1 MRLLLTND
9 DGINAEGLHT
19 LVKYFEKD
27 NEVIIAAP
35 NMQRS
40 GSGHSIT
47 TRGDLTAEEVKIPEI
62 YSKAYRINGTPADC
76 VRVGLNKFKDKKI
89 DMVISG
95 INNGYNLGID
105 VLYSGTV
112 SAAIEASICKVP
124 SMAVSL
130 DTKGD
135 NYDYN
140 IAAKYALEVFSIIKD
155 KYKKNDVVLNLNVPL
170 LPIEKIKGIKVCN
183 MGFKYDRE
191 CSGTTDSYRHTDVYY
206 VKEGYVTLT
215 PLHYDLTNYHII
227 EQVTSLFSENF

>member
-9 DGINAEGLHT
+9 DGIDAEGLHI
-19 LVKYFEKD
+19 LAKCFEKD
-27 NEVIIAAP
+27 NEVIVAAP

-47 TRGDLTAEEVKIPEI
+47 TDRSLTAEEVKIPGI
-62 YSKAYRINGTPADC
+62 NSKAYSINGTPADC
-76 VRVGLNKFKDKKI
+76 VRVGLNKIEDKKI

-95 INNGYNLGID
+95 INNGFNLGID

-112 SAAIEASICKVP
+112 SAAIEAAICKVP

-130 DTKGD
+130 DTKGG

-140 IAAKYALEVFSIIKD
+140 IAAKYALEVFSTIRGR
-155 KYKKNDVVLNLNVPL
+155 YKKDDVVLNLNVPL

-183 MGFKYDRE
+183 MGFKYKRKGMDSKE
-191 CSGTTDSYRHTDVYY
+191 CNETTD
-206 VKEGYVTLT
+206 VKYINDGYVTLT
-215 PLHYDLTNYHII
+215 PLHYDLTNYNIVK
-227 EQVTSLFSENF
+227 QVAELFSKMS